1 MRTVIKI
8 IITTVLLSALLAPI
22 GNAEARLKYYRYND
36 NIPMVEM
43 SLNMMVAMGVL
54 EPIPSRLVYDGNP
67 YNRLATARYDRY
79 PDSYY
84 YPRRARYSGRSRYF
98 DDYRDE
104 PIRPYRRYSRS
115 RYNDLHDF
123 YDLYEPWER
132 YRGSYWDSPRYSRWD
147 SPWADRWGSPWS
159 SAWDNPWDSP
169 WGSRWGG
176 SPWDSVGYSPWSSPW
191 YSGGLN
197 PWSTTLLNPWS
208 SPYSYMGGWPLIQ
221 GYTTVPVL
229 PEAAPGANYPG
240 TNYLET
246 PSYQPEPQSR
256 QQPQPRQQQYRNGYK
271 AQKTAWSA
279 RTARSAYR
287 SRPHRV
293 KYRPDQGRGDV
304 KNTYQ
309 RLNGLWIDDSGEM
322 LGIRGDRFLWND
334 DDRYARG
341 QLLKSPTMME
351 ARINE
356 TRTVIRFQYKL
367 SGNELVILS
376 RDGRTRTFHRM
387 PLVESQLITNRQPVD
402 YSSADPDSKYL
413 HLDYSYKPAAVRT
426 ISAPPRAH
434 GNPENSRAA
443 KRVASR
449 FASYA
454 PASQPPLAVRALPV
468 TYSRGMTPADTVSA
482 PVPATTD
489 SVHAPRPAPVSK
501 TGERAAAA
509 DEPPVQE
516 SAPDADGEQP
526 KTASGR
532 NDEAEQE
539 ADGDDAA
546 ASLPADAAA
555 NDPYTY
561 LYSYLKDPALASDR
575 DAEGADDAG
584 AAGAGANRGG
594 SNIWKP
600 NELFPQRRR
609 DAINARPQR
618 APVSGKEEFAWSASP
633 SWK

>member
-8 IITTVLLSALLAPI
+8 IITTVLLSVLLAPI

-67 YNRLATARYDRY
+67 YNRLAMARHDRH

-104 PIRPYRRYSRS
+104 PIRPYGRYSHS
-115 RYNDLHDF
+115 RYNDL

-132 YRGSYWDSPRYSRWD
+132 YRGGYWDSPRYSRWD

-159 SAWDNPWDSP
+159 SAWDNPW
-169 WGSRWGG
+169 GSRWG
-176 SPWDSVGYSPWSSPW
+176 SPWDSAGYSPWSYPW
-191 YSGGLN
+191 YTGAVN
-197 PWSTTLLNPWS
+197 PWSTSLLNPWS
-208 SPYSYMGGWPLIQ
+208 SPYGYMGGWPLIQ

-229 PEAAPGANYPG
+229 PEAAPGASYPG
-240 TNYLET
+240 ADFMET

-256 QQPQPRQQQYRNGYK
+256 QQPLQPPRQQQYRNGYNGYK
-271 AQKTAWSA
+271 AQKTTWSA
-279 RTARSAYR
+279 RSARSNYT

-293 KYRPDQGRGDV
+293 TYRRDQGRADV
-304 KNTYQ
+304 KDSYQ

-341 QLLKSPTMME
+341 QLLKSSTMME
-351 ARINE
+351 ARISE

-387 PLVESQLITNRQPVD
+387 PLVESQLITNRQPGD
-402 YSSADPDSKYL
+402 YSSVDPDSKYL
-413 HLDYSYKPAAVRT
+413 HLDYSYKPASLRT
-426 ISAPPRAH
+426 VSAHSRAH
-434 GNPENSRAA
+434 QAPEKGEAA
-443 KRVASR
+443 RRVSGR

-454 PASQPPLAVRALPV
+454 PALQPSRAVRALPV
-468 TYSRGMTPADTVSA
+468 TYSRGIVPADTVSA
-482 PVPATTD
+482 PVPAGTG
-489 SVHAPRPAPVSK
+489 SVHAPVSES
-501 TGERAAAA
+501 GDGAAAA
-509 DEPPVQE
+509 DEPLAQE
-516 SAPDADGEQP
+516 PMDEADGEQP
-526 KTASGR
+526 ETVSGR
-532 NDEAEQE
+532 SDEAGQE
-539 ADGDDAA
+539 AGGDDAA
-546 ASLPADAAA
+546 ASLPADADA

-561 LYSYLKDPALASDR
+561 LYSYLKDPALASGA
-575 DAEGADDAG
+575 DAEGADEAE
-584 AAGAGANRGG
+584 AAGASRVG

-600 NELFPQRRR
+600 NELFPHRRR
-609 DAINARPQR
+609 DSINARAER
-618 APVSGKEEFAWSASP
+618 STASGKAEFAWSASP